1 MTKPVLLTV
10 DDDVH
15 VLSAVARDLRKR
27 YGRDYRILRAESGA
41 AALELLAELNR
52 QDGTTIVVI
61 THDLSVAA
69 RLPRRVEILDGRV
82 VRDSALGRAA

>member
-41 AALELLAELNR
+41 AALELLAELKHR
-52 QDGTTIVVI
+52 GE
-61 THDLSVAA
+61 
-69 RLPRRVEILDGRV
+69 PPG
-82 VRDSALGRAA
+82 